1 MNVLCLTQ
9 ARSLDLF
16 HGLVRALG
24 ARAEVGRAGYYVA
37 DRAYYR
43 QFLAAHPG
51 LESEAAVAAEWDVMA
66 RAAQG
71 APDLGRLRALEE
83 ALGDPVLWS
92 ALLADRRVSLG
103 RNATFRQEY
112 QPRYDHDR
120 MLRILE
126 ETAAALERLFDE
138 VRPDVV
144 ASFIC
149 VTVGDYIGYLIA
161 RARGIPFLNLRPTRI
176 ANYVHFADT
185 VLEPSARITAAYR
198 ARRAR
203 RTGDAW
209 QGRAAEYIGRVRTGD
224 ARYEG
229 VLEPPAPRRAGLVAR
244 AARLAG
250 ALGAGYGA
258 DADTHHDPEYL
269 RALWH
274 AKVVGPLRRARVRR
288 LSTPDGGGPERPY
301 ALFPL
306 HTEPEVTLLV
316 YSPACRNQ
324 IEVVRNLARSLP
336 VGMEV
341 RVKEHPA
348 ALGKRP
354 LSYYRRLLEIPNVRL
369 VDPALPS
376 RPLVEG
382 ARLVATVAGSIGLE
396 AAFRARPV
404 LLFGHAPYE
413 ILPATMVRRV
423 ADPDAAPSDVHD
435 LIAHH
440 AHDETALEDYV
451 AAVMAE
457 SAPVDLYSRLLRRPD
472 AYSARGRTS
481 TQEAERE
488 ADLGTLAAYT
498 LRCLTA
504 ARGVPPVP
512 AAAGPA

>member
-24 ARAEVGRAGYYVA
+24 ARGEVGRAGYYVA

-51 LESEAAVAAEWDVMA
+51 LESEATVAAEWDVMA
-66 RAAQG
+66 RAARG
-71 APDLGRLRALEE
+71 TPDLGRLRALEGR
-83 ALGDPVLWS
+83 LGDPALWS

-112 QPRYDHDR
+112 RPRYDHDR
-120 MLRILE
+120 MLRVLE
-126 ETAAALERLFDE
+126 ETAAALERLFDD
-138 VRPDVV
+138 VRPDAVV
-144 ASFIC
+144 SFIC
-149 VTVGDYIGYLIA
+149 VTVGDYLGYLIA
-161 RARGIPFLNLRPTRI
+161 RARGVPFLNLRPTRI
-176 ANYVHFADT
+176 ANYVHYADT
-185 VLEPSARITAAYR
+185 VHEPSARITATYR

-203 RTGDAW
+203 RTSDAW
-209 QGRAAEYIGRVRTGD
+209 QGRAAEYIARVRTGD

-229 VLEPPAPRRAGLVAR
+229 VLEPAAAAPRAGLVAR

-250 ALGAGYGA
+250 ALGARYGA

-274 AKVVGPLRRARVRR
+274 SKVVGPLRRARARR
-288 LSTPDGGGPERPY
+288 LSTRGGRPDRPY

-336 VGMEV
+336 IGMEV

-354 LSYYRRLLEIPNVRL
+354 LSYYRSLLEIPNVRL
-369 VDPALPS
+369 VDPTLPS

-382 ARLVATVAGSIGLE
+382 AELVATVAGSIGLE
-396 AAFRARPV
+396 AAFRKRPV

-413 ILPATMVRRV
+413 ILPPAMVRRV
-423 ADPDAAPSDVHD
+423 ADPDAAPVDVHD
-435 LIAHH
+435 LLATH

-472 AYSARGRTS
+472 AYSARGRTAS
-481 TQEAERE
+481 QEAERE
-488 ADLGTLAAYT
+488 ADLGTLAEYT
-498 LRCLTA
+498 LRGLA
-504 ARGVPPVP
+504 LAREARSVP
-512 AAAGPA
+512 AVAGPA